1 MRFHSLVFHDPSRAA
16 CAAVAVAVAARH
28 YAMKHHPEEYGKLKK
43 KLEGFPLLIT

>member
-1 MRFHSLVFHDPSRAA
+1 MRHNGGAKVG
-16 CAAVAVAVAARH
+16 AAVAVAVAARH